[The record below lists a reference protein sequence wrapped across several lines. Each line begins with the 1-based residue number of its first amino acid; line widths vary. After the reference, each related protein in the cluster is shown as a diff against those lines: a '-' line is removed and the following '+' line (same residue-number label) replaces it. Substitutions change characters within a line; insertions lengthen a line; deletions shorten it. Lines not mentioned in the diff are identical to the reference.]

1 MPKRVELEG
10 TKTMIRNL
18 LIAASAAAVL
28 ATVSASTASAKIHL
42 NVNLGLVA
50 PGFAYGEPY
59 PYYPVVDS
67 GYDDGYGDCGFEWVS
82 YKKWNPWHTA
92 FVIKHH
98 KVWTCN

>member
-1 MPKRVELEG
+1 MPGRVKTKG

-28 ATVSASTASAKIHL
+28 ATASASTASAKLHVD
-42 NVNLGLVA
+42 VNLGLVA

-59 PYYPVVDS
+59 G
-67 GYDDGYGDCGFEWVS
+67 GYDDDYGDCGYQWVS
-82 YKKWNPWHTA
+82 YKKWNHWHTA
-92 FVIKHH
+92 FIVKHH